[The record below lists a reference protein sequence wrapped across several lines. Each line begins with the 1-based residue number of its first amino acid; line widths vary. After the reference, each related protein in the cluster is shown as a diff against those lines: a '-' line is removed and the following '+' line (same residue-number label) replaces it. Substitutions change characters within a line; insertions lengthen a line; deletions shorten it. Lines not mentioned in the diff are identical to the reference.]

1 MLSTIAI
8 EKSSAEEISLFAAGR
23 LAQHLLNLA
32 TSGVGEEE
40 EGRTVAKRSITS
52 PRRSSV

>member
-8 EKSSAEEISLFAAGR
+8 GKSSKKKSAAFSVGW
-23 LAQHLLNLA
+23 LAQHLLNQV

-40 EGRTVAKRSITS
+40 GRTVVKRSS
-52 PRRSSV
+52 LPLAKASV

>member
-40 EGRTVAKRSITS
+40 GRTVAKRSITS